1 MSLDFLREECSG
13 NNPFVANPEQFYFK
27 APATLAIAV
36 AVACAFMWG
45 RRLVALVSALA
56 DSYNVLGKGD
66 LAFPM
71 AARAMQLAARL
82 PKHAQAALR
91 SDLADANPGMPTL
104 PTFDELAEVFDRQV
118 NPQHKYILHTHVR
131 RHLR

>member
-1 MSLDFLREECSG
+1 MSSLDFLSEECSG
-13 NNPFVANPEQFYFK
+13 NNPFVANPEQFYFE

-91 SDLADANPGMPTL
+91 SDLAAANPGMPSL
-104 PTFDELAEVFDRQV
+104 PTFDELAKVFDRQV
-118 NPQHKYILHTHVR
+118 NPHKYMYTR
-131 RHLR
+131 TCRHLR

>member
-1 MSLDFLREECSG
+1 MSLDLLSEECSG
-13 NNPFVANPEQFYFK
+13 NNPFVANPEQFYFE

-36 AVACAFMWG
+36 TVACAFMWG

-56 DSYNVLGKGD
+56 DSYNVLGKAGD

-82 PKHAQAALR
+82 PKLAQAALR
-91 SDLADANPGMPTL
+91 SELAAANPGMPSL
-104 PTFDELAEVFDRQV
+104 PTFDELAKVFDRQV
-118 NPQHKYILHTHVR
+118 NHINTIR
-131 RHLR
+131 TCSI

>member
-1 MSLDFLREECSG
+1 MSLDLLSEECSG
-13 NNPFVANPEQFYFK
+13 NNPFVANPEQFYFE

-56 DSYNVLGKGD
+56 DSYDVLGKAGD

-71 AARAMQLAARL
+71 AARAMKLAARL

-91 SDLADANPGMPTL
+91 SDLAAANPGMPTL

-118 NPQHKYILHTHVR
+118 NPHKYMYTR
-131 RHLR
+131 TCRHLR